1 MMNLDT
7 EVLFNGMMLRKFRT
21 LQYRE
26 VTQKYGLQVIDLIV
40 LRFLSG
46 SGSRNTLADMEKL
59 CLFTKG
65 HLSQSVKRLQESGYL
80 RSETD
85 PKDRRRVHNY
95 LTDKSAEVVADFN
108 AATMQWIPCC
118 AAFQMRRRRSLS
130 DASGRSTATS
140 RITFRKT
147 PDTNDDGSERESVPA
162 LYQQ

>member
-1 MMNLDT
+1 
-7 EVLFNGMMLRKFRT
+7 
-21 LQYRE
+21 

-108 AATMQWIPCC
+108 AATDNAMDSMLRG
-118 AAFQMRRRRSLS
+118 FS
-130 DASGRSTATS
+130 DEEKEELVRC
-140 RITFRKT
+140 IRKINSNIQDYIQENT
-147 PDTNDDGSERESVPA
+147 GHK
-162 LYQQ
+162 

>member
-95 LTDKSAEVVADFN
+95 LTDKSSEVVADFN
-108 AATMQWIPCC
+108 AATDNAMDSMLRG
-118 AAFQMRRRRSLS
+118 FS
-130 DASGRSTATS
+130 DEEKEELVRC
-140 RITFRKT
+140 IRKINSNIQDYIQENT
-147 PDTNDDGSERESVPA
+147 GHK
-162 LYQQ
+162 

>member
-108 AATMQWIPCC
+108 AATDNAMDSMLRG
-118 AAFQMRRRRSLS
+118 FS
-130 DASGRSTATS
+130 DEEKEELVRC
-140 RITFRKT
+140 IRKINSNIQDYIQENT
-147 PDTNDDGSERESVPA
+147 GHK
-162 LYQQ
+162 

>member
-108 AATMQWIPCC
+108 AATDNAMDSMLRG
-118 AAFQMRRRRSLS
+118 FS
-130 DASGRSTATS
+130 DEEKEELVRCS
-140 RITFRKT
+140 RKINSNIQDYIQENTGHK
-147 PDTNDDGSERESVPA
+147 
-162 LYQQ
+162 